1 MPPTKNLTLPAVFTV
16 TEMVVAILLEIV
28 PEIAGAPTLLLSL
41 ALVMVIV
48 RVWVSD
54 RDPSETATMRI

>member
-1 MPPTKNLTLPAVFTV
+1 
-16 TEMVVAILLEIV
+16 MVVAIPLEME
-28 PEIAGAPTLLLSL
+28 PEEVGAPTLLLSL

-54 RDPSETATMRI
+54 RDPSETVTMRI